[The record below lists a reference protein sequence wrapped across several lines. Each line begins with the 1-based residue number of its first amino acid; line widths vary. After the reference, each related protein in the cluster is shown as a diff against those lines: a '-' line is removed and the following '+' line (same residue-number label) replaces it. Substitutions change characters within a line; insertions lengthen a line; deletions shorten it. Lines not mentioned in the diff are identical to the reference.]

1 MEIKRLELLERAT
14 AVFLKYG
21 IKSVTMDDMAREL
34 VVSKKTLYQH
44 FKDKNDLVEAIIKAK
59 TTHDEVECK
68 HVKIESENAIEELFK
83 IGVFVS
89 NMMKNIH
96 PSVFFDLKKFHPTAW
111 KMISDHKWKF
121 VKQTI
126 LENII
131 RGKKEGVYRAELNEE
146 VIAIMYV
153 GATDLISNGE
163 AFADTNLSSD
173 KLFIEIITFQIHGM
187 ASEKGLKYLNNILKN
202 EK

>member
-1 MEIKRLELLERAT
+1 MEIKKLELLERAT

-59 TTHDEVECK
+59 TTHDEVACK
-68 HVKIESENAIEELFK
+68 QFNAESENAVQELFK
-83 IGVFVS
+83 IGEFVS
-89 NMMKNIH
+89 NMMKDIH
-96 PSVFFDLKKFHPTAW
+96 PSVFFDLKKFHPEAW
-111 KMISDHKWKF
+111 KMIHNHKWKF
-121 VKQTI
+121 VKETI
-126 LENII
+126 LENIK
-131 RGKKEGVYRAELNEE
+131 RGKKEGVYRSEINDE
-146 VIAIMYV
+146 VLAIMYV

-173 KLFIEIITFQIHGM
+173 KLFIEIMTFQILGM
-187 ASEKGLKYLNNILKN
+187 ANEKGLKYLNNILKN